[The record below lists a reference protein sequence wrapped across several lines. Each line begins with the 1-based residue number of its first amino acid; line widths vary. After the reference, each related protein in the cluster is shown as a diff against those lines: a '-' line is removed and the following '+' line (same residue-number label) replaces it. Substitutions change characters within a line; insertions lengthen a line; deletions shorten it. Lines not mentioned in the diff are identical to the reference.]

1 MTTYSQTDLAERM
14 LKDLGLLGAEEVAS
28 AADLAWA
35 NETVSS
41 EVALLSA
48 LNLPIWNGS
57 EMAVPQEYLTLLS
70 LRCGLAMAPSFG
82 LMSLA
87 DSMVAKE
94 AAERN
99 LTVLAAPRGAMPLI
113 ARADD
118 STRRNSRYDW
128 STGR

>member
-14 LKDLGLLGAEEVAS
+14 LKDLGLLGAEEVPS
-28 AADLAWA
+28 AADLQWA

-41 EVALLSA
+41 EVGLLSA
-48 LNLPIWNGS
+48 LDLPIWNGS
-57 EMAVPQEYLTLLS
+57 EMSVPREYLTLLS
-70 LRCGLAMAPSFG
+70 LRCGLAIAPSFG
-82 LMSLA
+82 IMSQA

-118 STRRNSRYDW
+118 STRGRSGYNW
-128 STGR
+128 QTGL